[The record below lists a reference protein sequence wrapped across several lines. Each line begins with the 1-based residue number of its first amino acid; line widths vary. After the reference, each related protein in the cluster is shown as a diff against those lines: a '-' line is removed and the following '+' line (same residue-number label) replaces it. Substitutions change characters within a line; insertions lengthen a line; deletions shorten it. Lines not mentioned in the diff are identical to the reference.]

1 MLQDI
6 ADISEACSNIPDTS
20 GGLARKMENGDEFQ
34 ELVERLRAKK
44 ATVVLCKLFVFR
56 GNGSEPARCSVMQEI
71 WIKDKETPD
80 ATRNPLKSN
89 SIVHVDNNSQARIE
103 YVNDMKRRASTLLL
117 P

>member
-44 ATVVLCKLFVFR
+44 AIWCCASYLYSGEMVLNLHGAV
-56 GNGSEPARCSVMQEI
+56 
-71 WIKDKETPD
+71 
-80 ATRNPLKSN
+80 
-89 SIVHVDNNSQARIE
+89 
-103 YVNDMKRRASTLLL
+103 
-117 P
+117 